1 MKFLILPALAPLYGI
16 AAATV
21 RKLWL
26 VINIGHNP
34 NEAKEVRVTRKRL
47 SGPSGFTSK
56 IDSILTSAYYLVTL
70 GQCVPESLF
79 GLLLIRALIEYDWI

>member
-1 MKFLILPALAPLYGI
+1 MAGNQYQ
-16 AAATV
+16 
-21 RKLWL
+21 
-26 VINIGHNP
+26 GHNP

-47 SGPSGFTSK
+47 SGPSAFTSK
-56 IDSILTSAYYLVTL
+56 IDSVLTSAYYLVTL